1 MKRILTAVICAALAV
16 ATTGCGRKNAEKPE
30 EKQEIVVVCS
40 SDIND
45 TVKGIMRRFT
55 NSSGTTRVR
64 LVELSNESADVYWKT
79 ASMLADKKYDIDA
92 MICEDVWV
100 QGFIKD
106 GYLERLCSE
115 SEFPADVFPKGIEPF
130 VGNGGNVYWYPLI
143 LDTGVMYYRSDKT
156 EPVASVDLIKKGL
169 PYAVQGTDGEE
180 MLCCA
185 LEYINFADSAED
197 GLRLYKENLNGS
209 VGSDGEDYITEFTS
223 GNAVYMRAWT
233 SDYSKIESRLS
244 VPGARLEAKLLTDDG
259 GEYSVARAY
268 GYSINANTDKK
279 DSCTELLEYLKS
291 DDVQLDILRGKR
303 TLPIRRG
310 DYKNPLVL
318 DLNSYNAAAEKDFD
332 SHVFRPARADY
343 AYVSREVRHTLAKY
357 LKGEETLEKAAAV
370 MEELVN
376 NTK

>member
-1 MKRILTAVICAALAV
+1 MRRILTAVICAALAV
-16 ATTGCGRKNAEKPE
+16 VPTGCGRKSAEKPE

-45 TVKGIMRRFT
+45 TLKDIMRKFT
-55 NSSGTTRVR
+55 NSSSKTRVR

-79 ASMLADKKYDIDA
+79 ASMLEDEKYDIDA

-106 GYLERLCSE
+106 GYLERLCLE
-115 SEFPADVFPKGIEPF
+115 SEFPSEIFPKGIEPF

-156 EPVASVDLIKKGL
+156 EPAASVDLIKRGL

-185 LEYINFADSAED
+185 LEYINFADSAEN
-197 GLRLYKENLNGS
+197 GLRLYKENLDGS
-209 VGSDGEDYITEFTS
+209 AGSDGEDYITEFTS
-223 GNAVYMRAWT
+223 GNAMYMRAWA
-233 SDYSKIESRLS
+233 SDYDKIESRLS
-244 VPGARLEAKLLTDDG
+244 VPGARVDAKLLTDDG
-259 GEYSVARAY
+259 REYSVVRAY
-268 GYSINANTDKK
+268 GYSINANTDKPEN
-279 DSCTELLEYLKS
+279 CMELLEYLKS
-291 DDVQLDILRGKR
+291 DDVQLNILRGKK
-303 TLPIRRG
+303 TLPIRRD

-318 DLNSYNAAAEKDFD
+318 DFSSYNAAAEKNFD
-332 SHVFRPARADY
+332 SRIFRPVRTDY
-343 AYVSREVRHTLAKY
+343 AYVSREVRHALAKY

-376 NTK
+376 NIK